1 VEAAMPYRAVAEAA
15 LQQWREAVRRQ
26 EAEAVDTP
34 AWQQAGVEAETAK
47 DAYQQAIDDARRA
60 HTPLPPP
67 FETACE

>member
-1 VEAAMPYRAVAEAA
+1 MPYRVVAEAA

-26 EAEAVDTP
+26 ESEAVDSP
-34 AWQQAGVEAETAK
+34 AWHQAGIEAEIAK

-60 HTPLPPP
+60 HMPLPPP